1 MPLPVEVLDERPSI
15 SLRQRLLLA
24 ILAPLMLVF
33 AISVFLD
40 YRLAKETAD
49 AAFDQSLA
57 DAALDIAAHIQTGES
72 QVSVKLSSEAEAML
86 RSDGSDKIYFAVRDG
101 SGHLLAGDADLPDL
115 RLAAQGQ
122 PEFKDTRFRGAWIRS
137 AVQRI
142 DSPLSEITIT
152 VAETLSKR
160 NRASRK
166 VLTAMILPNLIVI
179 VATFLAV
186 YVGVRKGLA
195 PLAALEREIATR
207 SPSDLREINV
217 QPTPREIWPML
228 SRLNELFVLLRS
240 AAEAQQRFLA
250 DAAHQ
255 LRTPLAGLQT
265 QIELATLGGRF
276 ESDPDRLARIEDAA
290 GRIGHLVDQL
300 LIYARAEPGAAAI
313 QPLEPLSLAVLLEEA
328 ASIFLDRALAKGI
341 DLGFDI
347 ESATVKGIPWMLR
360 EALANVIDNAVR
372 YTPVNGVVTV
382 RSGIRDQFPFLEVE
396 DNGPGV
402 PAAECSRIFERFYR
416 LPGSS
421 GAGCGLGLA
430 IVREIAELHRARIEL
445 ANPVTGGLRITLI
458 FSAFGEQTQALACA
472 DSAES

>member
-228 SRLNELFVLLRS
+228 SRLNEQMCIRDRYEGERFPRMPKLPRRQGHGPGDAGPNRTETTPETGQWRQDLYRLSLRHRAQGAGRRTG
-240 AAEAQQRFLA
+240 AAGCHGDRAMTSPHPCPLPGIFC
-250 DAAHQ
+250 AH
-255 LRTPLAGLQT
+255 
-265 QIELATLGGRF
+265 GGR
-276 ESDPDRLARIEDAA
+276 
-290 GRIGHLVDQL
+290 
-300 LIYARAEPGAAAI
+300 
-313 QPLEPLSLAVLLEEA
+313 
-328 ASIFLDRALAKGI
+328 
-341 DLGFDI
+341 
-347 ESATVKGIPWMLR
+347 
-360 EALANVIDNAVR
+360 
-372 YTPVNGVVTV
+372 
-382 RSGIRDQFPFLEVE
+382 
-396 DNGPGV
+396 
-402 PAAECSRIFERFYR
+402 
-416 LPGSS
+416 
-421 GAGCGLGLA
+421 
-430 IVREIAELHRARIEL
+430 
-445 ANPVTGGLRITLI
+445 
-458 FSAFGEQTQALACA
+458 
-472 DSAES
+472 